1 MEYPS
6 ANDFYLK
13 LRALYN
19 EKGNFI
25 DYELLYISEN
35 FYKISQLQHRIEAG
49 EKFSKLITDDYDI
62 FGLKEVF
69 LRAIPKSSSKFEI
82 FSEDLSRR
90 YLISIISEKENMIIF
105 YNDISYISRLSKN
118 NFAQKNLN
126 NNILDFNDAERMLY
140 FKDKLSGL
148 YNRDFIEEEI
158 GRLDTKRQLPIS
170 IISGDING
178 LKLINDAFGHSM
190 GDKVIKKAAEIMKKH
205 FRKEDIISRV
215 GGDEFLIILPKTPLK
230 IAEEIVDR
238 IKRSKGNQIL
248 DFIEVSI
255 SFGVA
260 AKEREEED
268 IINVQRKAE
277 QNMYFKKLTESKES
291 KLAIINNIK
300 NKLEDITCETKSHYQ
315 RLKELCLMMS
325 EKMCLSDI
333 EKEELSLL
341 CEFHDVGKVAIPK
354 EILQKKDKL
363 NQEEW
368 EDVKR
373 HSEIGYNIVK
383 EFRDTIAI
391 DQFILVHHERW
402 DGKGYPGLLKD
413 EQIPVIVRIFAIAD
427 AYDSMVN
434 EKPYKSR
441 MTKAQ
446 ALKEIQDKA
455 GSQFDPNIAKLF
467 VALMEREKQ
476 IG

>member
-1 MEYPS
+1 MEYPTG
-6 ANDFYLK
+6 NDFYIK
-13 LRALYN
+13 LRAIYN

-35 FYKISQLQHRIEAG
+35 FYKISQMHYKIDVG
-49 EKFSKLITDDYDI
+49 ESFSKLITDNSDH

-69 LRAIPKSSSKFEI
+69 LRAIPKVNCKFEI
-82 FSEDLSRR
+82 FAEDLSRR
-90 YLISIISEKENMIIF
+90 YLVSIISEKDNMIIF
-105 YNDISYISRLSKN
+105 YNDISYINRLSSN
-118 NFAQKNLN
+118 NSAQNNLN
-126 NNILDFNDAERMLY
+126 NNILNFNDAARMMY
-140 FKDKLSGL
+140 FKDKLTGL
-148 YNRDFIEEEI
+148 YNREFIEEEI
-158 GRLDTKRQLPIS
+158 ERLDTKRQLPIS
-170 IISGDING
+170 IITGDING

-190 GDKVIKKAAEIMKKH
+190 GDKVLKKAAEIMKKH

-215 GGDEFLIILPKTPLK
+215 GGDEFLIVLPKTPLK
-230 IAEEIVDR
+230 TAEEIIDR
-238 IKRSKGNQIL
+238 IKKNKGNGVL
-248 DFIEVSI
+248 DFIDVSI

-260 AKEREEED
+260 TKENVEED
-268 IINVQRKAE
+268 IINIERKAE
-277 QNMYFKKLTESKES
+277 QNMYFKKLKESKES
-291 KLAIINNIK
+291 KLSIINNIK
-300 NKLEDITCETKSHYQ
+300 SKLEDITCETESHYQ
-315 RLKELCLMMS
+315 RLKELSLIMA
-325 EKMCLSDI
+325 EEMCLSNF

-341 CEFHDVGKVAIPK
+341 CEFHDIGKAAIPK

-383 EFRDTIAI
+383 EFRDTLAI
-391 DQFILVHHERW
+391 DELILVHHERW

-413 EQIPVIVRIFAIAD
+413 EQIPVVVRIFAIAD

-434 EKPYKSR
+434 EKPYKNR
-441 MTKAQ
+441 MTKSQ
-446 ALKEIQDKA
+446 ALKEIEDKA

-467 VALMEREKQ
+467 VSIMGKEKQ